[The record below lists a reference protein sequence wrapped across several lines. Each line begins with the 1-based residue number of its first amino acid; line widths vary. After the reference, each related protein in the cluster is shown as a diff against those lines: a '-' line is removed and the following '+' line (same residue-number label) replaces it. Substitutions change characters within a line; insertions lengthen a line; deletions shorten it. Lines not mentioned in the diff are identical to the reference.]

1 MQKIKNK
8 TMAILIIALLAISMT
23 ASIALSPNTKAHSPP
38 WNIATVAYVN
48 VSPNPVGIGQTALI
62 VMWIENLN
70 PSANGITGDRWQNYT
85 LKITAPDG
93 TTTSLGPYTAGPTS
107 ATDYPFV
114 PNQLGKYTVDF
125 NFGGQTARLANPIN
139 GLNGTNDAYV
149 GDYYMP
155 SSASTTFVVQQDPV
169 PGPIGYPLPTDYW
182 SRPVN
187 SQLSSWGALLSNW
200 LYTPPAVVNNLQPI
214 GPGPLTSHIMWTQP
228 VQFGGVVGG
237 AYTSG
242 ATKFGSYQGG
252 AYTFYEGMSYEE
264 RNISPIIMAGY
275 LYYELPLG
283 HQATGGGYV
292 CVDLRTGQ
300 QLWKQNYTVNP
311 TFGQLYGYDSINQH
325 GVLPNGWLWAVSGST
340 WIAYDGMTGNW
351 LFNLTN
357 VPSGTLRY
365 GTTGEI
371 VKYQL
376 DSRGTWLAVWNNTA
390 GYYNGTNVNQVG
402 EFLDVGS
409 GANALQWR
417 TVGKVINMVAAYSWN
432 KTLSTPVT
440 PGSTIVDAVPDKIVL
455 VSTPTSAGARGV
467 SNTPLAYGQTL
478 PYNVSA
484 ISLAPDS
491 LGQVLWTKNYPGIP
505 SNITRLYYGLDAST
519 DIFMMYDKETFQ
531 VWGYSLLTG
540 EQVWG
545 PFTMDQGTNWQLFQA
560 ALTNQGVATN
570 GILVTTGWG
579 GVTYGVDDTNGKLL
593 WTYGN
598 GPIGSDNSTN
608 SGTIAPYGNYP
619 TFIGAVVGGTAILFN
634 SEHSPIE
641 PPQQGEMIR
650 CINITTGQQIWA
662 LNAWPVSTSFYSQI
676 GAVAEGYLTFF
687 NEYDGQ
693 MYSVGRGPSATTVS
707 APDIAVPF
715 GSPIVIKG
723 TVTDVSN
730 GAQQATIKA
739 VYPNGLPVASDA
751 SMSSWMSHVY
761 NQFPLPT
768 NFTGVP
774 VAIDVLDSNGNYR
787 NIGTTTT
794 DTSGA
799 FSLIWTPDIAG
810 SYTVIANFAGTNGY
824 WGSSSHNAFYVTEV
838 SAPTTQPTAAPAT
851 MVETY
856 FLPAVIAIIAVI
868 IVGFALLFLALRK
881 RP

>member
-1 MQKIKNK
+1 MQKINVK
-8 TMAILIIALLAISMT
+8 TMAILIIALLTISMT
-23 ASIALSPNTKAHSPP
+23 ASIALSPSIKAHSPP

-114 PNQLGKYTVDF
+114 PNQLGSYTVNF
-125 NFGGQTARLANPIN
+125 YFGGQTARLANPIN
-139 GLNGTNDAYV
+139 GLNGTNDAYI

-155 SSASTTFVVQQDPV
+155 SSASTTFVVQQDPIQ
-169 PGPIGYPLPTDYW
+169 GPIGYPLPIDYW

-200 LYTPPAVVNNLQPI
+200 LYTPPSVVNNLQPI

-237 AYTSG
+237 VYTSG

-325 GVLPNGWLWAVSGST
+325 GVIPNGWLWAVSGTT

-351 LFNLTN
+351 VFNLTN
-357 VPSGTLRY
+357 VPTGTLRY

-371 VKYQL
+371 VKYIL
-376 DSRGTWLAVWNNTA
+376 DPKGKWLADWNNTA

-402 EFLDVGS
+402 EFRDVGS

-417 TVGKVINMVAAYSWN
+417 TVGKVINMVSAYSWN

-440 PGSTIVDAVPDKIVL
+440 PGSTIIDAVPDNLVL
-455 VSTPTSAGARGV
+455 VSTATSAGARGV

-484 ISLAPDS
+484 ISLAPDT

-519 DIFMMYDKETFQ
+519 NIYMMYDKETFQ

-545 PFTMDQGTNWQLFQA
+545 PFTMDKGTSWQLFQA

-641 PPQQGEMIR
+641 PPPQGEMIR

-707 APDIAVPF
+707 APDIAVSF
-715 GSPIVIKG
+715 GTPIVIKG
-723 TVTDVSN
+723 TVTDVSA
-730 GAQQATIKA
+730 GVQQATIKA
-739 VYPNGLPVASDA
+739 DYPNGLPVASDA
-751 SMSSWMSHVY
+751 SMGSWMSHVY
-761 NQFPLPT
+761 QQFPLPT
-768 NFTGVP
+768 DFTGVP

-787 NIGTTTT
+787 NIGTATT
-794 DTSGA
+794 DASGT
-799 FSLIWTPDIAG
+799 FSLLWSPDIAG
-810 SYTVIANFAGTNGY
+810 SYTVVANFAGTNGY
-824 WGSSSHNAFYVTEV
+824 WGSSSRNAFYVTEV
-838 SAPTTQPTAAPAT
+838 APTTQPTAAPAS

-856 FLPAVIAIIAVI
+856 FLSAVIAIIAVI
-868 IVGFALLFLALRK
+868 IIGFALLFLALRK

>member
-1 MQKIKNK
+1 MQKLKSK
-8 TMAILIIALLAISMT
+8 TMAILIIAILTISMSAMILLPST
-23 ASIALSPNTKAHSPP
+23 NAHNPP

-48 VSPNPVGIGQTALI
+48 VSPNPVGIGQQALI

-70 PSANGITGDRWQNYT
+70 PSASGVTGDRWQNYT

-93 TTTSLGPYTAGPTS
+93 TVTSLGPYTAGPTS
-107 ATDYPFV
+107 ATDYPYV
-114 PNQLGKYTVDF
+114 PNQLGSYKVDF
-125 NFGGQTARLANPIN
+125 NFGGQTAKLANPIN

-155 SSASTTFVVQQDPV
+155 SSATTNFTVQQDPV
-169 PGPIGYPLPTDYW
+169 PGQTFYPLPQQYW
-182 SRPVN
+182 TRPVN
-187 SQLSSWGALLSNW
+187 SQLSSWGGLLSNW

-214 GPGPLTSHIMWTQP
+214 GQGPLTSHIMWTQP
-228 VQFGGVVGG
+228 VQFGGIVGG

-264 RNISPIIMAGY
+264 RNISPIIIGGY
-275 LYYELPLG
+275 LYYELPLS

-340 WIAYDGMTGNW
+340 WIAYDAMTGNW

-357 VPSGTLRY
+357 VPSGTIRY
-365 GTTGEI
+365 GVNGEI
-371 VKYQL
+371 VKYQI
-376 DSRGTWLAVWNNTA
+376 DTNGKWLADWNNTA

-417 TVGKVINMVAAYSWN
+417 TVGKVVNMVSAYSWN
-432 KTLSTPVT
+432 TTLSTPIT
-440 PGSTIVDAVPDKIVL
+440 PGSTIIDAVPDYLVL
-455 VSTPTSAGARGV
+455 VSTPTSAGSRGV
-467 SNTPLAYGQTL
+467 SNTPVMANQTL

-484 ISLAPDS
+484 ISIAPDT
-491 LGQVLWTKNYPGIP
+491 LGQVLWTKNYPGIAA
-505 SNITRLYYGLDAST
+505 NITRLYYGLDATT
-519 DIFMMYDKETFQ
+519 DIYMMYDKETFQ
-531 VWGYSLLTG
+531 IFGYSLKTG

-545 PFTMDQGTNWQLFQA
+545 PFTMDAGTNWQLFQA
-560 ALTNQGVATN
+560 ALINQGVATN

-579 GVTYGVDDTNGKLL
+579 GVTYGVNDTNGQLL

-598 GPIGSDNSTN
+598 GPIGSGNSTN
-608 SGTIAPYGNYP
+608 SGTIAPYGNFP

-641 PPQQGEMIR
+641 PPEQSEMIR
-650 CINITTGQQIWA
+650 CINITTGQQIWD
-662 LNAWPVSTSFYSQI
+662 LNAWPVSTSFYNEI
-676 GAVAEGYLTFF
+676 GAVAEGFLTFF

-693 MYSVGRGPSATTVS
+693 MYSVGQGPSATTVS
-707 APDIAVPF
+707 APDVAVPL
-715 GSPIVIKG
+715 GSSLVIKG
-723 TVTDVSN
+723 TVTDISAGTEQSRV
-730 GAQQATIKA
+730 KA
-739 VYPNGLPVASDA
+739 DYPNGVPVASDA
-751 SMSSWMSHVY
+751 SMSAWMSHIY
-761 NQFPLPT
+761 QQFPEPA

-774 VAIDVLDSNGNYR
+774 VSIDVLDSNGNYR
-787 NIGTTTT
+787 NIGSTFTTSAGT
-794 DTSGA
+794 
-799 FSLIWTPDIAG
+799 FSFRWTPDISG
-810 SYTVIANFAGTNGY
+810 DYTVYANFVGTNGY
-824 WGSSSHNAFYVTEV
+824 WGSTAQNAFYVSPAANTP
-838 SAPTTQPTAAPAT
+838 APTPAPAT
-851 MVETY
+851 LVETY
-856 FLPAVIAIIAVI
+856 FLPAVIAIIAI
-868 IVGFALLFLALRK
+868 IVVGFAALFLALKK

>member
-8 TMAILIIALLAISMT
+8 TMAILIIALLAISIS
-23 ASIALSPNTKAHSPP
+23 ASLILLPATKAHNPP

-114 PNQLGKYTVDF
+114 PDQLGTYNVNF

-139 GLNGTNDAYV
+139 GLNGTSDPYI

-155 SSASTTFVVQQDPV
+155 SSASINFVVQQEPV
-169 PGPIGYPLPTDYW
+169 QGPIGYPLPTEYW

-200 LYTPPAVVNNLQPI
+200 LYTPPSVVINLQPS

-252 AYTFYEGMSYEE
+252 SYTFYEGMSYEE
-264 RNISPIIMAGY
+264 RNISPIIMGGY
-275 LYYELPLG
+275 LYYELPLS

-325 GVLPNGWLWAVSGST
+325 GVLPNGWLWAVSGTT

-357 VPSGTLRY
+357 VPTGTLRY

-376 DSRGTWLAVWNNTA
+376 DPNGKWLADWNNTA

-417 TVGKVINMVAAYSWN
+417 TVGKVINMTAAYSWN

-440 PGSTIVDAVPDKIVL
+440 PGSTIIDAVPDDLVL
-455 VSTPTSAGARGV
+455 VSTVTSAGSRGV
-467 SNTPLAYGQTL
+467 SNTPLAYGLTL

-484 ISLAPDS
+484 ISLAPDT

-505 SNITRLYYGLDAST
+505 SNITRLYYGLDPST
-519 DIFMMYDKETFQ
+519 NIYMMYDKETFQ

-545 PFTMDQGTNWQLFQA
+545 PFTMDRGTNWQLFQA

-650 CINITTGQQIWA
+650 CINITTGEQIWA

-676 GAVAEGYLTFF
+676 GAVAEGFLTFF

-707 APDIAVPF
+707 APDIALPM
-715 GSPIVIKG
+715 GTPIVIKG
-723 TVTDVSN
+723 TVRDVSA

-739 VYPNGLPVASDA
+739 DYPNGLPVASDA
-751 SMSSWMSHVY
+751 SMGSWMSHVY
-761 NQFPLPT
+761 QQFPLPT

-787 NIGTTTT
+787 NIGTATT
-794 DTSGA
+794 DASGT
-799 FSLIWTPDIAG
+799 FSLLWTPDITG
-810 SYTVIANFAGTNGY
+810 SYTVVANFAGTNGY
-824 WGSSSHNAFYVTEV
+824 WGSSSQNAFYITE
-838 SAPTTQPTAAPAT
+838 AATPTTQPTAAPASI
-851 MVETY
+851 VETY

-868 IVGFALLFLALRK
+868 IIGFALLFLALRK

>member
-1 MQKIKNK
+1 MDK
-8 TMAILIIALLAISMT
+8 
-23 ASIALSPNTKAHSPP
+23 
-38 WNIATVAYVN
+38 
-48 VSPNPVGIGQTALI
+48 
-62 VMWIENLN
+62 
-70 PSANGITGDRWQNYT
+70 
-85 LKITAPDG
+85 G
-93 TTTSLGPYTAGPTS
+93 TS
-107 ATDYPFV
+107 
-114 PNQLGKYTVDF
+114 
-125 NFGGQTARLANPIN
+125 
-139 GLNGTNDAYV
+139 
-149 GDYYMP
+149 
-155 SSASTTFVVQQDPV
+155 
-169 PGPIGYPLPTDYW
+169 
-182 SRPVN
+182 
-187 SQLSSWGALLSNW
+187 
-200 LYTPPAVVNNLQPI
+200 
-214 GPGPLTSHIMWTQP
+214 
-228 VQFGGVVGG
+228 
-237 AYTSG
+237 
-242 ATKFGSYQGG
+242 
-252 AYTFYEGMSYEE
+252 
-264 RNISPIIMAGY
+264 
-275 LYYELPLG
+275 
-283 HQATGGGYV
+283 
-292 CVDLRTGQ
+292 
-300 QLWKQNYTVNP
+300 
-311 TFGQLYGYDSINQH
+311 
-325 GVLPNGWLWAVSGST
+325 
-340 WIAYDGMTGNW
+340 
-351 LFNLTN
+351 
-357 VPSGTLRY
+357 
-365 GTTGEI
+365 
-371 VKYQL
+371 
-376 DSRGTWLAVWNNTA
+376 
-390 GYYNGTNVNQVG
+390 
-402 EFLDVGS
+402 
-409 GANALQWR
+409 
-417 TVGKVINMVAAYSWN
+417 
-432 KTLSTPVT
+432 
-440 PGSTIVDAVPDKIVL
+440 
-455 VSTPTSAGARGV
+455 
-467 SNTPLAYGQTL
+467 
-478 PYNVSA
+478 
-484 ISLAPDS
+484 
-491 LGQVLWTKNYPGIP
+491 
-505 SNITRLYYGLDAST
+505 
-519 DIFMMYDKETFQ
+519 
-531 VWGYSLLTG
+531 
-540 EQVWG
+540 
-545 PFTMDQGTNWQLFQA
+545 WQLFQA

-676 GAVAEGYLTFF
+676 GAVAEGFLTFF

-761 NQFPLPT
+761 QQFPLPT

-794 DTSGA
+794 DASGA

-810 SYTVIANFAGTNGY
+810 SYTVVANFAGTNGY

-838 SAPTTQPTAAPAT
+838 SAPTTQPTAAPAS

-856 FLPAVIAIIAVI
+856 FLPAVIAIIVVI
-868 IVGFALLFLALRK
+868 IIGFALLFLALRK